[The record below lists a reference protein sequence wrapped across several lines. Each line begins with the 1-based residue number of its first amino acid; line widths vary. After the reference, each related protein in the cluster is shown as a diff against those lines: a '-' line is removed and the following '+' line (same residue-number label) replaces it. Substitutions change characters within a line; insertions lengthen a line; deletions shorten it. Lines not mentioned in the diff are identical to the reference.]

1 MKNCIKPK
9 RDKRQI
15 ALRLYQLFEKTGKTK
30 DDISVD
36 LNVDVRT
43 IYHWIDGTRIPT
55 IDKLIEIAD
64 YLNVLIDDL
73 LI

>member
-1 MKNCIKPK
+1 MKNCKLK
-9 RDKRQI
+9 DKRNI
-15 ALRLYQLFEKTGKTK
+15 ALRLYELFEGLNKAKE
-30 DDISVD
+30 DIAVD
-36 LNVDVRT
+36 LDVDVRT

>member
-1 MKNCIKPK
+1 MKNCKQ
-9 RDKRQI
+9 RDKKNI
-15 ALRLYQLFEKTGKTK
+15 ALRLYELFEGLNKTK
-30 DDISVD
+30 DDIAID

-64 YLNVLIDDL
+64 YLHVQIDDL
-73 LI
+73 LF